1 MNQERLIILC
11 EICGAE
17 VCGEGSVCQDC
28 QLSFEPGSEE
38 EKTGPS
44 APLNLEKYGGR
55 MFPWE
60 QMLTQPRLITI
71 HFAWLVLAIGLIVL
85 VFLLALLRTPLPSC
99 WEISS

>member
-1 MNQERLIILC
+1 MQNFVGKDRFVKT
-11 EICGAE
+11 A
-17 VCGEGSVCQDC
+17 SF
-28 QLSFEPGSEE
+28 LSSRALRRR
-38 EKTGPS
+38 KAGPS
-44 APLNLEKYGGR
+44 DPLNLEKYGGR

>member
-1 MNQERLIILC
+1 MNQERLVILC
-11 EICGAE
+11 GICGAKF
-17 VCGEGSVCQDC
+17 CGEGSVCQDC

-38 EKTGPS
+38 EKTS
-44 APLNLEKYGGR
+44 ASDFLNLEKYGGR

-71 HFAWLVLAIGLIVL
+71 HLAWLVLAIGLIVL
-85 VFLLALLRTPLPSC
+85 VLLLALLRTPLPSC